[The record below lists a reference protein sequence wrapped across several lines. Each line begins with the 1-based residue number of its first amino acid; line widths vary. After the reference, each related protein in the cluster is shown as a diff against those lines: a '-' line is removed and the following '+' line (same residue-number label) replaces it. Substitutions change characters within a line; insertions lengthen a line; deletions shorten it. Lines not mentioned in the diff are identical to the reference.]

1 MSKFFFIERKSKKI
15 NSPLI
20 ILIHGYGS
28 NERDLFSL
36 IDYFPNDSNVISLR
50 APHELFNNSY
60 AWYDIYVDGNNKFY
74 DHNAAALVRDEL
86 FQFIDD
92 LSKNPNNDS
101 DNITLIG
108 FSQGAILAHAISF
121 SYPKKI
127 KNIIALSGVIDEKIM
142 KKTSLIPKT
151 NIYISHG
158 TNDDL
163 INYET
168 SKESLNF
175 YIEND
180 IKFKF
185 ENYDQGHEINKQNLE
200 SMINWLI
207 RNI

>member
-1 MSKFFFIERKSKKI
+1 MSNFFFIERKSKKI

-20 ILIHGYGS
+20 VLIHGYGS

-36 IDYFPNDSNVISLR
+36 IDYFPNNSYVISIR
-50 APHELFNNSY
+50 APKELFNDSY
-60 AWYDIYVDGNNKFY
+60 AWYDIYLDGNNKFY
-74 DHNAAALVRDEL
+74 DHDAAARVRDEL
-86 FQFIDD
+86 FHFIDD
-92 LSKNPNNDS
+92 LSKNPNINS

-108 FSQGAILAHAISF
+108 FSQGAILSHAISF

-127 KNIIALSGVIDEKIM
+127 KNIIALSGVVDEKIM

-158 TNDDL
+158 TNDNL
-163 INYET
+163 IDYET

-185 ENYDQGHEINKQNLE
+185 ESYDQGHGINQQNLE
-200 SMINWLI
+200 AMIKWLI

>member
-20 ILIHGYGS
+20 VLIHGYGS

-36 IDYFPNDSNVISLR
+36 IDYFPIDSYVISPR
-50 APHELFNNSY
+50 APKKLFTDSY
-60 AWYDIYVDGNNKFY
+60 AWYDIHLDSNNKFY
-74 DHNAAALVRDEL
+74 DHDGAARVRDEL
-86 FQFIDD
+86 FHFIDD
-92 LSKNPNNDS
+92 LSKSPNIDS

-108 FSQGAILAHAISF
+108 FSQGAILSHAISF
-121 SYPKKI
+121 SYPEKI

-158 TNDDL
+158 TNDNL

-175 YIEND
+175 YKEND

-185 ENYDQGHEINKQNLE
+185 ESYDQGHGINQQNLE
-200 SMINWLI
+200 AMIKWLI

>member
-1 MSKFFFIERKSKKI
+1 MSNFFFIERKSKKI

-20 ILIHGYGS
+20 VLIHGYGS

-92 LSKNPNNDS
+92 LSKNPNIDS

-158 TNDDL
+158 TNDNL
-163 INYET
+163 IDYET

-185 ENYDQGHEINKQNLE
+185 ESYDQGHGINQQNLE
-200 SMINWLI
+200 SMIKWLI

>member
-1 MSKFFFIERKSKKI
+1 
-15 NSPLI
+15 
-20 ILIHGYGS
+20 
-28 NERDLFSL
+28 
-36 IDYFPNDSNVISLR
+36 
-50 APHELFNNSY
+50 
-60 AWYDIYVDGNNKFY
+60 
-74 DHNAAALVRDEL
+74 
-86 FQFIDD
+86 
-92 LSKNPNNDS
+92 
-101 DNITLIG
+101 
-108 FSQGAILAHAISF
+108 
-121 SYPKKI
+121 
-127 KNIIALSGVIDEKIM
+127 M

-185 ENYDQGHEINKQNLE
+185 EKYDQGHGINKQNLE

>member
-50 APHELFNNSY
+50 APNELFNNSY

-92 LSKNPNNDS
+92 LSKNPNIDS

-127 KNIIALSGVIDEKIM
+127 KNILALSGLIDEKIM
-142 KKTSLIPKT
+142 KKTSLTPKT

-158 TNDDL
+158 KNDNL

-168 SKESLNF
+168 SKDSLNF
-175 YIEND
+175 YVKND
-180 IKFKF
+180 IEFKF
-185 ENYDQGHEINKQNLE
+185 ESYEQGHGINQQNLE

>member
-20 ILIHGYGS
+20 VLIHGYGR

-36 IDYFPNDSNVISLR
+36 IDYFPIDSYVISLR
-50 APHELFNNSY
+50 APKELFNDSY
-60 AWYDIYVDGNNKFY
+60 AWYDIYLDSNNKFY
-74 DHNAAALVRDEL
+74 DHDAAARVRDEL
-86 FQFIDD
+86 FHFIDD
-92 LSKNPNNDS
+92 LSKSPNIDS

-108 FSQGAILAHAISF
+108 FSQGAILSHAISF
-121 SYPKKI
+121 SYPEKI

-158 TNDDL
+158 TNDNL

-175 YIEND
+175 YKEND

-185 ENYDQGHEINKQNLE
+185 ESYDQGHGINQQNLE
-200 SMINWLI
+200 AMIKWLI